1 MKISDLFLFNGI
13 TEDEFTQKE
22 QKIYLRE
29 RRFSKGEVVFGTG
42 QCVREA
48 GVVLTGG
55 VMIETVDPEGKKS
68 ILSRVGN
75 GGIFAE
81 TYALCGEPLM
91 VDAVCSEESLI
102 LFVNLDGILKDNP
115 ANAPWRFKTLKNL
128 LLMSANKNLTL
139 SRRIFCTAPKG
150 IRAKVTAY
158 LKAESIKNDSNS
170 FKIPFNRYQ
179 MADYLGVDRS
189 ALSKELSAMR
199 DEGLIEFRKNQFR
212 LLPQAFND

>member
-1 MKISDLFLFNGI
+1 MKISDLFLFKGI
-13 TEDEFTQKE
+13 TEDEFSERE

-29 RRFSKGEVVFGTG
+29 HRFPKGEVIFRTG
-42 QCVREA
+42 QRVSEA
-48 GVVLTGG
+48 GIVLTGG
-55 VMIETVDPEGKKS
+55 VMIETIDPEGKRS
-68 ILSRVGN
+68 ILSCVGS

-91 VDAVCSEESLI
+91 VDVVCSEESHI
-102 LFVNLDGILKDNP
+102 LFVNLDGILNNSSAKNP
-115 ANAPWRFKTLKNL
+115 WQFKILKNL
-128 LLMSANKNLTL
+128 LMMSANKNLTL
-139 SRRIFCTAPKG
+139 SKRIFCTAPKG

-158 LKAESIKNDSNS
+158 LKAESIKNGSDN
-170 FKIPFNRYQ
+170 FKISFNRYQ

-189 ALSKELSAMR
+189 ALSKELSAMK